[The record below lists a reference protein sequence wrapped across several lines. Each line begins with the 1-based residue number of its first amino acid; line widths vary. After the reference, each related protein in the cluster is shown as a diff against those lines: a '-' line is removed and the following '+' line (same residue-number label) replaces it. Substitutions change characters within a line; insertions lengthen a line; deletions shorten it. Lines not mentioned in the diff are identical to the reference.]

1 MMLNSP
7 VALRV
12 AERSK
17 QVSLCESP
25 ISVSS
30 LNAGQGGLRLT
41 DSFLPSVAPG
51 AFPKSRAAFEKRDA
65 R

>member
-1 MMLNSP
+1 MVNNL

-25 ISVSS
+25 ISTSS
-30 LNAGQGGLRLT
+30 LNAGQGDLCLT
-41 DSFLPSVAPG
+41 DSSLPGSDQGV
-51 AFPKSRAAFEKRDA
+51 FPKSRAAFEMRESL
-65 R
+65 